1 MSATPGY
8 HGQYLRVDVTSGS
21 NEFVPL
27 DDSTLRKFIGGVGL
41 GAYLLLSERQWAADA
56 LAPSSPIIF
65 TFSPL
70 VGSPL
75 TTSAKFAV
83 ISKSPL
89 TNRFNDSLAS
99 STFAIAGK
107 RCGCDAIVI
116 VGQACEPSVLVI
128 DDGHVHLETARHL
141 SGKTCSETE
150 QELTTQLGNDFQLAV
165 IGPAG
170 ERQVR
175 FATISHDG
183 RHAGRGG
190 SGAVL
195 GAKNLKAIAVRG
207 TQRCEWAFSDQ
218 LQKFSKKLSTR
229 SFGPATDK
237 YRELGTATNLLTF
250 NRLNAL
256 PTRNFQAGHFE
267 AAEGISPEQL
277 TESRKRTRA
286 YCASCTIGCE
296 HIYGLPGDNE
306 DDGVRIEYENLF
318 ALGPMCGIGDPDKVL
333 AASRKCDELGI
344 DTISAG
350 GTIAFAIECASR
362 GLLDEPTL
370 TFGNGALLLELLDK
384 IATGEGLGNR
394 LAMGSRQLAEQL
406 GAQAVA
412 IAPQVKGLEL
422 PGYEPRSL
430 QLMALGLA
438 VSTRGADHNRS
449 GAYEADFSSRVDR
462 LNARPEDV
470 VLAVEMENR
479 SALIDSLI
487 ICKFLRGVFDDLFVE
502 SADILR
508 LTTGWKMT
516 AEELQTVSRRVV
528 AARKLFN
535 QRAGWDPSEDTLPQ
549 RLLRESLPENPKA
562 KISEEK
568 LRSLVLAYNRARDW
582 SDEGYLPAEQLVELG
597 LESV

>member
-1 MSATPGY
+1 M
-8 HGQYLRVDVTSGS
+8 
-21 NEFVPL
+21 
-27 DDSTLRKFIGGVGL
+27 
-41 GAYLLLSERQWAADA
+41 
-56 LAPSSPIIF
+56 
-65 TFSPL
+65 
-70 VGSPL
+70 
-75 TTSAKFAV
+75 
-83 ISKSPL
+83 
-89 TNRFNDSLAS
+89 
-99 STFAIAGK
+99 
-107 RCGCDAIVI
+107 
-116 VGQACEPSVLVI
+116 
-128 DDGHVHLETARHL
+128 
-141 SGKTCSETE
+141 
-150 QELTTQLGNDFQLAV
+150 
-165 IGPAG
+165 
-170 ERQVR
+170 
-175 FATISHDG
+175 
-183 RHAGRGG
+183 
-190 SGAVL
+190 
-195 GAKNLKAIAVRG
+195 
-207 TQRCEWAFSDQ
+207 
-218 LQKFSKKLSTR
+218 
-229 SFGPATDK
+229 
-237 YRELGTATNLLTF
+237 
-250 NRLNAL
+250 
-256 PTRNFQAGHFE
+256 
-267 AAEGISPEQL
+267 
-277 TESRKRTRA
+277 
-286 YCASCTIGCE
+286 
-296 HIYGLPGDNE
+296 
-306 DDGVRIEYENLF
+306 
-318 ALGPMCGIGDPDKVL
+318 
-333 AASRKCDELGI
+333 
-344 DTISAG
+344 
-350 GTIAFAIECASR
+350 
-362 GLLDEPTL
+362 
-370 TFGNGALLLELLDK
+370 
-384 IATGEGLGNR
+384 
-394 LAMGSRQLAEQL
+394 
-406 GAQAVA
+406 A